1 MKIKEILQRIHSA
14 YSKGVQ
20 SDDTRLANR
29 HIYNKLLTTRA
40 LLLSREVNKKR
51 KLSSWNYITLPC
63 VEIIEVPSNEYCPC
77 IPEVGCKVY
86 RSRYKL
92 PRPITSLS
100 SHMIRG
106 VTNIDRSLKYDE
118 MGVNQSMYAKGGK
131 YSKST
136 GKFFINNEHI
146 YIISKYPPMTVT
158 IDLLPED
165 IVEAFSFKNYCSDS
179 TVDCSNK
186 ILEREFPIDGYL
198 LEPLIQLT
206 IDELVAGFSRSL
218 QDMNNNSQ
226 DNSISNYRPQAQ
238 QEDQNEQQ

>member
-20 SDDTRLANR
+20 SDETRLTNR
-29 HIYNKLLTTRA
+29 LIYNKLLTTRA

-92 PRPITSLS
+92 PRPITSLT

-106 VTNIDRSLKYDE
+106 VVNLDRTLKYAE
-118 MGVNQSMYAKGGK
+118 MSVNQSMYSKGGK
-131 YSKST
+131 YTKNTS
-136 GKFFINNEHI
+136 KFFINNEHI

-165 IVEAFSFKNYCSDS
+165 IVEAYNFKNYCSTD
-179 TVDCSNK
+179 TGNNCNDR
-186 ILEREFPIDGYL
+186 ILDREFPIDGYL

-206 IDELVAGFSRSL
+206 IDEIVSGFSRSL
-218 QDMNNNSQ
+218 QDTTNNSQ
-226 DNSISNYRPQAQ
+226 DNTVSNYRPQQQ
-238 QEDQNEQQ
+238 QEDSNEQ